1 MSRMGLD
8 ILCKDVS
15 ISLNPSNMLSRAH
28 LPSLLSNALLVYRVT
43 AVHAEGELCSGE
55 P

>member
-1 MSRMGLD
+1 MSRMSLD
-8 ILCKDVS
+8 ILYRDIS
-15 ISLNPSNMLSRAH
+15 ISLNPSNVLSRVH